1 MVLAAAGAVDHE
13 RLLAEAERLLAP
25 LNPGTAPEPAPALY
39 RGGVAR
45 NEKTFEQTHL
55 VLAFEAPPYRHAD
68 YFAAQV
74 CAGALGGGMS
84 SRLFQE
90 VRERRGLCYAIHAF
104 ASGLSD
110 TGMFAIYAACG
121 PERAAELLAV
131 VRDELRR
138 AAETGFSEE
147 EVGRVKA
154 QLKMGLLAGLESS
167 GARAEQLARQI
178 LIHGRPLTT
187 QELIDKVEAVT
198 EADVQRM
205 AGNLLAS
212 PVSLATV
219 GPILHVARFD
229 SLAAKF
235 THVSS
240 EAA

>member
-1 MVLAAAGAVDHE
+1 MSE
-13 RLLAEAERLLAP
+13 KSEP
-25 LNPGTAPEPAPALY
+25 LTRTYVVPL
-39 RGGVAR
+39 GV
-45 NEKTFEQTHL
+45 
-55 VLAFEAPPYRHAD
+55 VFEAPPYRHDD

-110 TGMFAIYAACG
+110 AGMFAIYAACG
-121 PERAAELLAV
+121 PDRAAELLAV
-131 VRDELRR
+131 LRDELRR
-138 AAETGFSEE
+138 AAESGFSEE

-187 QELIDKVEAVT
+187 QELIDKVEGVT
-198 EADVQRM
+198 PADAR
-205 AGNLLAS
+205 AIAERLLVS

-219 GPILHVARFD
+219 GPIVHVARFD
-229 SLAAKF
+229 NLAAKF
-235 THVSS
+235 TLASNQ
-240 EAA
+240 AA